1 MKYKQPLLEGVFLKR
16 YKRFF
21 ADVTLAGKTEVAH
34 VANTGSLKS
43 INNPG
48 AACLVSPADN
58 PERKL
63 RFTLEAIKS
72 PAGSWVGVNTS
83 LPNHLVREAF
93 EQGVI
98 PHWKQYETFKA
109 EVKISSETRLD
120 AVLSKGSHL
129 HYVEVKNVTMA
140 AMAEMAEALPVPS
153 GEVMAGK
160 MAKPE
165 RGTAPGTPK
174 MCALFPDA
182 VTERG
187 QKHLRELMALVKEGN
202 TAEIFFTVQRSDC
215 SEFRP
220 ADHVDPEY
228 GRLLR
233 EAAAAGVVISA
244 YVVEL
249 SRTEISIRGKSLPV
263 VL

>member
-1 MKYKQPLLEGVFLKR
+1 MKYKQTLIEGVFLKR

-43 INNPG
+43 VNNPG
-48 AACLVSPADN
+48 SACLVSPADN

-98 PHWKQYETFKA
+98 PHWKKYENFRA
-109 EVKISSETRLD
+109 EVKINAETRLD
-120 AVLSKGSHL
+120 AVLTAGNKQ
-129 HYVEVKNVTMA
+129 HYVEVKNVTL
-140 AMAEMAEALPVPS
+140 AEVAVE
-153 GEVMAGK
+153 GTG
-160 MAKPE
+160 
-165 RGTAPGTPK
+165 GTAPK
-174 MCALFPDA
+174 VFAMFPDA

-187 QKHLRELMALVKEGN
+187 QKHLRELMALVGTGH

-215 SEFRP
+215 QEFRP
-220 ADHVDPEY
+220 ADHIDPEY

-233 EAAAAGVVISA
+233 EAHKAGVVISA
-244 YVVEL
+244 YVVDVGPE
-249 SRTEISIRGKSLPV
+249 EIVIRGKNLPV